1 MKTKFNLEKKTFIV
15 IGALGL
21 VGKEV
26 SRHLLDQGVKVLA
39 VDINPEG
46 PKESED
52 NYHYLEGDITD
63 LKSIESIFTY
73 GVKNFLKIDGAINV
87 AYPKNENF
95 GKHFF
100 EVTYEDFSQNLSMH
114 LGGYFHFMQ
123 QCAKYSLD
131 NSEKFSLV
139 NFSSIYGVIPP
150 KFDIYEGTSMTLPIE
165 YAAIK
170 SAIQHISKYL
180 AVYTKGS
187 KFRVNCIS
195 PGGLLDK
202 QDPIFIEKYNAQSL
216 SKGMLDP
223 EDLMGTIL
231 FLCSDLSEFICG
243 QNIIVDDGFSL

>member
-1 MKTKFNLEKKTFIV
+1 
-15 IGALGL
+15 
-21 VGKEV
+21 
-26 SRHLLDQGVKVLA
+26 
-39 VDINPEG
+39 
-46 PKESED
+46 
-52 NYHYLEGDITD
+52 
-63 LKSIESIFTY
+63 
-73 GVKNFLKIDGAINV
+73 
-87 AYPKNENF
+87 
-95 GKHFF
+95 
-100 EVTYEDFSQNLSMH
+100 
-114 LGGYFHFMQ
+114 MQ

-170 SAIQHISKYL
+170 SAIQHISRYL